1 MSFLPRLLE
10 MKRAPQCS
18 AARNSTMSQKTLC
31 GGTREREREKGYR
44 FDNNEAQA
52 AMCKHAEQLIS
63 RIIGFPF
70 LELHLSGL

>member
-1 MSFLPRLLE
+1 
-10 MKRAPQCS
+10 
-18 AARNSTMSQKTLC
+18 MSQKTLC
-31 GGTREREREKGYR
+31 GGTREREREREKGYR

-52 AMCKHAEQLIS
+52 GMCKHAEQLIS

>member
-1 MSFLPRLLE
+1 MFGCAQFYDVSKDLVWGHERE
-10 MKRAPQCS
+10 
-18 AARNSTMSQKTLC
+18 
-31 GGTREREREKGYR
+31 REREREKGYR